1 MTAPAEEP
9 IMKLNNRKKVE
20 NLNIK
25 KVTAVYFSP
34 TSGTENYVKAI
45 AKGLCAEYE
54 VIDLTVPQNRNQEYV
69 FSGEELV
76 ILGAPVYAGR
86 LPDVKGG
93 IFERIR
99 GENTPA
105 VFTVSYGN
113 REFEDALLEEK
124 EICEQNGL
132 IGIAAGAWIAPHTYS
147 SRIGAG
153 RPDEA
158 DRESLKKFIDGIKE
172 VLEGDIPRQ
181 GDLKVPGNHP
191 YRERKRPGYHP
202 KGEENCIGC
211 AACVAV
217 CPVEAISE
225 AAPRETDAAKCIN
238 CFACVK
244 KCPLGAR
251 QVTSPAHQA
260 LVDRLESNLISVR
273 KEPSTFYLE
282 KS

>member
-1 MTAPAEEP
+1 ME
-9 IMKLNNRKKVE
+9 LNKRERVE

-34 TSGTENYVKAI
+34 TSGTKKYVKAI

-54 VIDLTVPQNRNQEYV
+54 VIDLTVPQNRKREYV
-69 FSGEELV
+69 FGGEDLV

-86 LPDVKGG
+86 LPEVEGG
-93 IFERIR
+93 IFEGIR

-105 VFTVSYGN
+105 VFNVSYGN

-124 EICEQNGL
+124 EICEQNGF

-153 RPDEA
+153 RPDKA

-172 VLEGDIPRQ
+172 VLKEDIP
-181 GDLKVPGNHP
+181 GPGGLKIPGEHP
-191 YRERKRPGYHP
+191 YRERKRPDYHP
-202 KGEENCIGC
+202 LGEENCIGC
-211 AACVAV
+211 GTCVSV

-225 AAPRETDAAKCIN
+225 AAPRETDASKCIN

-244 KCPLGAR
+244 NCPLGAR
-251 QVTSPAHQA
+251 QVTSLAHQA

-273 KEPSTFYLE
+273 KEPSSFWIE
-282 KS
+282 RR